1 MGEIEKKIEKLKKK
15 ILSVKKGLN
24 LGSIGKLKKKQKK
37 LQKLRGKKPDRIQK
51 STKIRNKIFFSK
63 VFFQII
69 YVQNGCLHFKVRHN
83 KSFADFCQLHHSSL
97 YSSSRANVLSSL
109 KKRKTICSNCHET
122 TFFCKRVTTVLQKL
136 LTNFRPFGP
145 LTASKHYIPILCSFC
160 HLSNSSNFPTF
171 FYFVFFHGISSRDII
186 EGFFKGYSKGFL
198 HGIFPR
204 DFSMGFF

>member
-1 MGEIEKKIEKLKKK
+1 MCKTAVYISKCDTIKALQIFASCITAPCTPALARMFCL
-15 ILSVKKGLN
+15 LS
-24 LGSIGKLKKKQKK
+24 
-37 LQKLRGKKPDRIQK
+37 K
-51 STKIRNKIFFSK
+51 SAKRF
-63 VFFQII
+63 
-69 YVQNGCLHFKVRHN
+69 VQTVTRL
-83 KSFADFCQLHHSSL
+83 L
-97 YSSSRANVLSSL
+97 
-109 KKRKTICSNCHET
+109 
-122 TFFCKRVTTVLQKL
+122 FFCKRVTTVLQKL